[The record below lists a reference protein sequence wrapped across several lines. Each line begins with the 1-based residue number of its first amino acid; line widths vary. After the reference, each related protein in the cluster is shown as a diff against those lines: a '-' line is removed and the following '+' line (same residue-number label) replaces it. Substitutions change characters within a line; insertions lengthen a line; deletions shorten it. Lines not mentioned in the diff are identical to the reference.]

1 MSFNAGTLSNID
13 ACVTQV
19 QGNLNRGTLSESSKP
34 KLSEVKNWLIRA
46 KQELAEQHGFDW
58 RRVFS
63 YMNTASAGYRYNLPN
78 DFGEGGHVIRDTT
91 QDIRLVYI
99 DPVAFDSI
107 FVDPAGDSSAAPNYY
122 TIKSHEIWLGQ
133 PASGVFKLELE
144 YDRTGADTSTEDV
157 SYLPELMRFRICD
170 YATYRGFI
178 ALENWNAAQMYKEE
192 WKVSSVT
199 SKKRDTK
206 SKWKARGYKVR
217 PWII

>member
-13 ACVTQV
+13 ACATQV
-19 QGNLNRGTLSESSKP
+19 QGNLNRGTLTELSKP
-34 KLSEVKNWLIRA
+34 KLSEVKNWIIRA
-46 KQELAEQHGFDW
+46 KQELAEQHGFNW
-58 RRVFS
+58 RSVFS
-63 YMNTASAGYRYNLPN
+63 YMDTSSSGYRYDLPP

-107 FVDPAGDSSAAPNYY
+107 FVDPAGDSSAAPEYY
-122 TIKSHEIWLGQ
+122 TIKGHEIWLGQ
-133 PASGVFKLELE
+133 PASGTYRLEMQ
-144 YDRTGADTSTEDV
+144 YDRTGADASTEDI
-157 SYLPELMRFRICD
+157 SYLPELMRFRVCD

-192 WKVSSVT
+192 WKVSSIT

-206 SKWKARGYKVR
+206 SKWKAQGYKVR